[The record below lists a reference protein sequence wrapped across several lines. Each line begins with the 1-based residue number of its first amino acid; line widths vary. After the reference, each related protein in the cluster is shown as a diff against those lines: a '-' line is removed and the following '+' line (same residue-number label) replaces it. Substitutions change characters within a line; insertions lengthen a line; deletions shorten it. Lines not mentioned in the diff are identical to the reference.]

1 MSTTFAYK
9 VRDRTG
15 ALLEGNLEAD
25 DERLV
30 LDKLREMGY
39 VPVSISARRSSKLGV
54 DLSIGKGKVALKDVA
69 IFSRQLATMINSGLT
84 ILRAL
89 AILAEQTSSKAL
101 AATIGDHAG
110 GHRAGL
116 SRCPR
121 RWPGTPRCSRSVYL
135 SMIRAGETGGSLDE
149 VLLRLATTLE
159 KQLELRG
166 KVRSALAYP
175 IAVGCLVVL
184 IVSGMLI
191 FVVPMFKGMYQNL
204 GGTLPLPTRVLV
216 GISGMITKVWWLLAI
231 LGVGGYFGFRHW
243 SATPTGE
250 LVIDRFKLKAPVF
263 GPLVH
268 KSAIAR
274 FTRTFASLMRTGVPI
289 MEALDIV
296 AGTSGNA
303 VVRTAVDSAKG
314 KVRVG
319 EPVSTALANSPVF
332 PPMVTQMMSVGE
344 ETGRPRRDAREDL
357 RLLRPRG
364 VGHRRRPDLAARA
377 AADGVHG
384 RIGGRHDHR
393 PLHADVQHHQAG
405 QLTT

>member
-1 MSTTFAYK
+1 MSTTYAYK
-9 VRDRTG
+9 VRDRSG

-30 LDKLREMGY
+30 VDKLREMGY
-39 VPVSISARRSSKLGV
+39 VPVSISARKASKLSL
-54 DLSIGKGKVALKDVA
+54 DINIGGGKASLKDVA

-89 AILAEQTSSKAL
+89 AILAEQAPSKAV
-101 AATIGDHAG
+101 ASTVATMREDIEH
-110 GHRAGL
+110 GL
-116 SRCPR
+116 SLSQAVAKHPKVF
-121 RWPGTPRCSRSVYL
+121 PSVYL
-135 SMIRAGETGGSLDE
+135 SMIRAGESGGSLDE

-166 KVRSALAYP
+166 KIRSALAYP

-191 FVVPMFKGMYQNL
+191 FVVPMFKGMDQNL
-204 GGTLPLPTRVLV
+204 GGTLPLPTRILV
-216 GISGMITKVWWLLAI
+216 GISGVITKIWWLIGLV
-231 LGVGGYFGFRHW
+231 GVGGYFGFRRW
-243 SATPTGE
+243 AGTPEGRLT
-250 LVIDRFKLKAPVF
+250 IDRFKLKAPVF

-296 AGTSGNA
+296 SGTSGNA
-303 VVRTAVDSAKG
+303 VVGAAVDEAKS

-319 EPVSTALANSPVF
+319 EPVSTALANGPVF
-332 PPMVTQMMSVGE
+332 PAMVTQMMAVGE
-344 ETGRPRRDAREDL
+344 ETGALDEMLEKIADFYDREVSATVDAL
-357 RLLRPRG
+357 TSLLEPLLMVFMG
-364 VGHRRRPDLAARA
+364 ASVGGMIIALYMPMFNIIKL
-377 AADGVHG
+377 VN
-384 RIGGRHDHR
+384 
-393 PLHADVQHHQAG
+393 
-405 QLTT
+405 